1 MKKPSVSDL
10 IGLLDKPGL
19 MFWANKIGLKGE
31 SLAAYKTKLR
41 SKGTSLHS
49 IVENFAVDG
58 ELLTDEQLNEKM
70 INFFSDKEIIDSE
83 QSFETE
89 YYTGRY
95 DVRLKWKGLTYKCD
109 YKSSS
114 KIYLENKIQLA
125 AYKLA
130 FPDDD
135 SLAVIHLK
143 DFVISPVNLDMSL
156 YEELLI
162 ALSKVYELKYKLE
175 CA

>member
-1 MKKPSVSDL
+1 MKPSVSDL
-10 IGLLDKPGL
+10 IALLDKPGL
-19 MFWANKIGLKGE
+19 MSWANKIGLKGE
-31 SLAAYKTKLR
+31 SLAAYKTKIR
-41 SKGTSLHS
+41 SKGTDLHS
-49 IVENFAVDG
+49 IVESFTIDG
-58 ELLTDEQLNEKM
+58 ILSSDEELNDKM
-70 INFFSDKEIIDSE
+70 IKFFSDKEIIDTE

-95 DVRLKWKGLTYKCD
+95 DVRLRWKGLTYKCD

-114 KIYLENKIQLA
+114 KVYFDNKIQLA

-143 DFVISPVNLDMSL
+143 DFVISPIEIDISL
-156 YEELLI
+156 YQELLI
-162 ALSKVYELKYKLE
+162 ALSKVYQLKQKLL
-175 CA
+175 

>member
-1 MKKPSVSDL
+1 M
-10 IGLLDKPGL
+10 
-19 MFWANKIGLKGE
+19 
-31 SLAAYKTKLR
+31 
-41 SKGTSLHS
+41 
-49 IVENFAVDG
+49 
-58 ELLTDEQLNEKM
+58 
-70 INFFSDKEIIDSE
+70 EIIDTE

-114 KIYLENKIQLA
+114 KVYFENKIQLA

-143 DFVISPVNLDMSL
+143 DFVISPIEIDISL
-156 YEELLI
+156 YQDLLI
-162 ALSKVYELKYKLE
+162 ALSKVYELKQKLL
-175 CA
+175 